1 MAESDRNILNA
12 SKELYAASV
21 VANISP
27 RDKAKVDGFA
37 AIVNKNRELLSIP
50 EADARKRFLELD
62 EGLQQT
68 LKKFNPDASW
78 AKEQDLSLFGKF
90 KENVVTPV
98 LDNLAKYSSR
108 LSEPYRA
115 IRTSVVEDI
124 PLSESWKMAYD
135 GNTLFDKEREAKVD
149 NYYTAPV
156 AKIAKQISTGKT
168 IGEVLATLNTLEE
181 IEAMRNM
188 LEGDVTFQ
196 QAIKD
201 YDTAKISVGRDLFY
215 EAFDIDPGEFGAN
228 RFAFNRLSG
237 AADLA
242 TQIIFD
248 PITYIPIV
256 GQAYKASQLSILKIA
271 GETGDIAL
279 GNAFNPNSMLGRGV
293 INFFDEIG
301 ADLQKLETTKGAQER
316 AQVIAGIKNKFGG
329 DISDEGII
337 QLAKNEVY
345 DADRAKTFLSNV
357 DNATSMINGKW
368 TGATPI
374 LPTYGKIKQ
383 FRNTIKTAVIN
394 ATGTSKIVKADN
406 IDLEK
411 VDIYSLFDEAIAAN
425 QAGDVEEAARIAKLV
440 NDSTTAFGR
449 FSKFWAISPRLKNLA
464 IGYRLSRDGK
474 TLIDDGLK
482 STRDIVALARVANFP
497 KPIADQIGAMW
508 MEASPAQRIK
518 IRDGV
523 IATMAHTMGLSL
535 TSTGRSVLNKTI
547 ATLTDEIY
555 AIPQKVS
562 KEYLDNY
569 GGYGASLKEFS
580 GLTDEVLERADEF
593 EIDPSKF
600 GGANGRAVAEW
611 QLTGTVSIPP
621 IQEWYKEAYK
631 TKNLFIQSMGPLF
644 NNKISS
650 GLVDAWAFLTLIPR
664 LGIRSVIEEVML
676 FGFVAPTQAIKS
688 LFTEGYKTSRA
699 MRRVSAAQKQAKGV
713 KSGLFDP
720 DQNNML
726 VRAWYAIAQ
735 KNVNQELLDAVKTG
749 RSKQELMAIAMA
761 ASTKPLKGIG
771 KKQHIKDAEDFVV
784 YSLGSKLYEDIAL
797 AASQGVRTQ
806 MLAPKGVGS
815 PEQIAKLY
823 GEVSEYSINL
833 ARALE
838 GQAPAGP
845 IQPIFA
851 ASKSNAYYMNWQINV
866 IKQVE
871 MNGQLGKIA
880 IQYLDEPDK
889 AIAMMVEHL
898 DNNPNLVQQF
908 VNAYDGDAVDTTQL
922 AIAIFGKSLENFLDA
937 TGKLNP
943 KLLDLVRKKAKK
955 EDGTVETVLNAD
967 IDMDVL
973 KSFAKE
979 ELPET
984 IMGRQFVPVAR
995 NQEDFVSKIQK
1006 WGYGWMD
1013 RQIATLAREPL
1024 FASNFYYYRKQLRG
1038 VQERKFQ
1045 QLKDLNYSD
1054 EAAEEIS
1061 REFASNAAT
1070 ELATR
1075 RTLEFVDNPNM
1086 RTNMAWSI
1094 RNFAR
1099 FYRATEDFYRRLY
1112 RATIKN
1118 PQSIVRLRLA
1128 SDALDHT
1135 GFIHNDENGDKYFVF
1150 PTDEILTAAIS
1161 PVTTLLTGKSLQTP
1175 MPLEFTGKIKMITP
1189 SLDPESSI
1197 PTLSGP
1203 LSGISMMTLQRLMPN
1218 FMGPVKDGILGVT
1231 LGPRSRNARWTD
1243 VLMPSNVRRAV
1254 NALNQ
1259 DERDS
1264 QFASAARKAI
1274 VYMAANGESLDL
1286 NATEAEKLEY
1296 RQKIEGIAAN
1306 IVVTRFF
1313 LGLLSPVAPQVG
1325 FGRDIPDYLKD
1336 AGNINFKS
1344 EFNKL
1349 VNDIVA
1355 TGEPDPYNVALQKW
1369 TALNPGML
1377 AYTIGETDANR
1388 IATVKKTD
1396 MAAKWVKGNR
1406 DLINKY
1412 PEGSGFF
1419 IPYTGEFNFDD
1430 YTFLKREGYTESVP
1444 VEEFLKRVTV
1454 ADEKTAYYEL
1464 KRSYDERLETTVNP
1478 AMKAAIRDEW
1488 AAAKADFLIDKP
1500 LLVQDMET
1508 RRSRQQIVNSL
1519 NDLRSMISSGDAPKN
1534 NLTTKY
1540 KQMIDVYDK
1549 AQSSLN
1555 LLTSNTKAQR
1565 LQKEM
1570 IRQNA
1575 YNKIQEI
1582 AAGDPQ
1588 AEMAIRVLFNELLG
1602 V

>member
-1 MAESDRNILNA
+1 MAEQDSNILSA
-12 SKELYAASV
+12 SKQLYAATV
-21 VANISP
+21 VANVSP

-50 EADARKRFLELD
+50 EADARKQFLQLD

-68 LKKFNPDASW
+68 LKKFNPDAAW

-90 KENVVTPV
+90 KENIVAPA

-124 PLSESWKMAYD
+124 PLSEAWKMAYD
-135 GNTLFDKEREAKVD
+135 GNALFDKQREQKVD
-149 NYYTAPV
+149 NYYEAPV

-168 IGEVLATLNTLEE
+168 IGEVLATLNAPEE
-181 IEAMRNM
+181 IEAMRKM
-188 LEGDVTFQ
+188 LEGDVIFA

-201 YDTAKISVGRDLFY
+201 YDTAKISLGRDLFY
-215 EAFDIDPGEFGAN
+215 EAFDIDAGEFGAN

-242 TQIIFD
+242 TQIFFD
-248 PITYIPIV
+248 PITYIPIA

-271 GETGDIAL
+271 SATGDSAL
-279 GNAFNPNSMLGRGV
+279 ANAFNPNTFFGKGV
-293 INFFDEIG
+293 VNFFDEIG
-301 ADLQKLETTKGAQER
+301 ADIKKLDETKDKAQR
-316 AQVIAGIKNKFGG
+316 AEIIAGIKNKFEG

-337 QLAKNEVY
+337 QLASNKVFNAD
-345 DADRAKTFLSNV
+345 DAKLFLSDV
-357 DNATSMINGKW
+357 DNATAMLNGRW
-368 TGATPI
+368 TGPTPV
-374 LPTYGKIKQ
+374 LPTYGKIKE
-383 FRNTIKTAVIN
+383 FKNGIRTAVSN
-394 ATGTSKIVKADN
+394 ATGSSKVVKTGD

-425 QAGDVEEAARIAKLV
+425 QAGNVEEAARIAKLV
-440 NDSTTAFGR
+440 NDASTAFGR

-464 IGYRLSRDGK
+464 IGYKLTGDGK
-474 TLIDDGLK
+474 RIDEGLK
-482 STRDIVALARVANFP
+482 STKDIVALARVANFP
-497 KPIADQIGAMW
+497 KPIADRIGAMW
-508 MEASPAQRIK
+508 IEADPAQRIK
-518 IRDGV
+518 MRDGIV
-523 IATMAHTMGLSL
+523 AVMAHTMGLSL
-535 TSTGRSVLNKTI
+535 TSTGRSVLNRTI
-547 ATLTDEIY
+547 NTLNDELY
-555 AIPQKVS
+555 AIAQKANPA
-562 KEYLDNY
+562 YLDNY
-569 GGYGASLKEFS
+569 GAYGASVREFS
-580 GLTDEVLERADEF
+580 NLTDEVLEQSDELQ
-593 EIDPSKF
+593 IDPSKF

-611 QLTGTVSIPP
+611 QLTDTISIPP

-664 LGIRSVIEEVML
+664 LGFRSIIEEVML

-688 LFTEGYKTSRA
+688 LFTEGFKTSRA
-699 MRRVSAAQKQAKGV
+699 MRRITGAQKAAKGI
-713 KSGLFDP
+713 KSGVFDP
-720 DQNNML
+720 DQNGML
-726 VRAWYAIAQ
+726 VRAWYAISQ
-735 KNVNQELLDAVKTG
+735 KNVNEELLNAVKAG
-749 RSKQELMAIAMA
+749 KPKQELMAIAMA

-771 KKQHIKDAEDFVV
+771 KKQHIQDAEDFVT

-815 PEQIAKLY
+815 PEQIARLY
-823 GEVSEYSINL
+823 GEVQEYSINL

-838 GQAPAGP
+838 GNAPSGP

-851 ASKSNAYYMNWQINV
+851 ASKSNAYYMNWLINV

-871 MNGQLGKIA
+871 MNGQLGKIS
-880 IQYLDEPDK
+880 IRYMDEPDK
-889 AIAMMVEHL
+889 AIAMMIEYL

-908 VNAYDGDAVDTTQL
+908 VNSYDGAVVDTTQL
-922 AIAIFGKSLENFLDA
+922 AIAIFGKSLENFIDA
-937 TGKLNP
+937 SGKLNP
-943 KLLDLVRKKAKK
+943 RLLDLVRKKVKK
-955 EDGTVETVLNAD
+955 ADGTDDIVLDAD
-967 IDMDVL
+967 VDMDIL
-973 KSFAKE
+973 KSFKQE

-984 IMGRQFVPVAR
+984 IMGRQFIPVAK
-995 NQEDFVSKIQK
+995 NQEDAISKIQK

-1038 VQERKFQ
+1038 IETKKFE
-1045 QLKDLNYSD
+1045 QLKKLGYSD
-1054 EAAEEIS
+1054 EAAQEIA
-1061 REFASNAAT
+1061 REFASNSAT

-1086 RTNMAWSI
+1086 RTNFAWSI

-1118 PQSIVRLRLA
+1118 PQSIVRLRLT

-1135 GFIHNDENGDKYFVF
+1135 GFIHNDDNGDKYFIF

-1161 PVTTLLTGKSLQTP
+1161 PITTLLTGKTLQTP

-1203 LSGISMMTLQRLMPN
+1203 LSGISMMTLQKLMPN

-1243 VLMPSNVRRAV
+1243 VIMPSNVRRV
-1254 NALNQ
+1254 VDALNQ

-1274 VYMAANGESLDL
+1274 VYMAANGQSLPLD
-1286 NATEAEKLEY
+1286 ATEAQKLEY
-1296 RQKIEGIAAN
+1296 RQQIEGIAAN

-1336 AGNINFKS
+1336 AGNVNFKA

-1349 VNDIVA
+1349 VNDVVA
-1355 TGEPDPYNVALQKW
+1355 TGEPDAYNIALQKW
-1369 TALNPGML
+1369 TKLNPGLL

-1396 MAAKWVKGNR
+1396 MAARWVKDNR
-1406 DLINKY
+1406 NLINKY

-1444 VEEFLKRVTV
+1444 VEEFLKRVTI

-1464 KRSYDERLETTVNP
+1464 KKSYDDKLENTANP
-1478 AMKAAIRDEW
+1478 AMKSAIRDEW
-1488 AAAKADFLIDKP
+1488 SAVKKDFLIDKP

-1508 RRSRQQIVNSL
+1508 RQSRQQIVNSL

-1534 NLTTKY
+1534 NLTAKY
-1540 KQMIDVYDK
+1540 KQMIETYDK

-1555 LLTSNTKAQR
+1555 LLTSNTKVQR
-1565 LQKEM
+1565 LQKEL